1 MRSAIF
7 IDLQSTVFDS
17 HTYYLKLL
25 NKIIEKN
32 KWKIQLP
39 HYVQYQLLDFYQLYF
54 QFIKINHP
62 ITKTIVYL
70 KEQNKCKQLTNAHIE
85 EELKN
90 TNIAFFL
97 EELRDLI
104 SSNKY
109 RIYFL
114 FYDKWDQSFFNS
126 LLTKEKQNI
135 SFKNRE
141 FYYQPKNN
149 EFNPTVLVDRLA
161 KLDIPTGNLI
171 LMSNNYL
178 LMRYFHAIGAK
189 TTCVYA
195 KPDSLETY
203 VADVNIKELLTT
215 NLMQIIE
222 NMHETKN

>member
-17 HTYYLKLL
+17 HSYYLRLL
-25 NKIIEKN
+25 NKLIEKN
-32 KWKIQLP
+32 KWKVALP
-39 HYVQYQLLDFYQLYF
+39 NYLQYQLLDFYQIYF

-62 ITKTIVYL
+62 FTKTMVYL
-70 KEQNKCKQLTNAHIE
+70 KEHFQCKQLTTAHINDQ
-85 EELKN
+85 LKN
-90 TNIAFFL
+90 TNISFFL

-114 FYDKWDQSFFNS
+114 FYDKWDQSFFNG
-126 LLTKEKQNI
+126 LIAKEKSNV
-135 SFKNRE
+135 SFKNHE
-141 FYYQPKNN
+141 FYYQPKDNKF
-149 EFNPTVLVDRLA
+149 EPTFLINRLA

-189 TTCVYA
+189 TTCIYA
-195 KPDSLETY
+195 KPDSLEAY

-222 NMHETKN
+222 NMH

>member
-17 HTYYLKLL
+17 HSYYLRLL
-25 NKIIEKN
+25 NKLIEKN
-32 KWKIQLP
+32 KWKVTLP
-39 HYVQYQLLDFYQLYF
+39 NYLQYQLLDFYQIYF

-62 ITKTIVYL
+62 FTKTMVYL
-70 KEQNKCKQLTNAHIE
+70 KEHFQCKQLTTAHINDQ
-85 EELKN
+85 LKN
-90 TNIAFFL
+90 TNISFFL

-114 FYDKWDQSFFNS
+114 FYDKWDQSFFNG
-126 LLTKEKQNI
+126 LIAKEKSNV
-135 SFKNRE
+135 SFKNHE
-141 FYYQPKNN
+141 FYYQPKDNKF
-149 EFNPTVLVDRLA
+149 EPTFLINRLA

-189 TTCVYA
+189 TTCIYA
-195 KPDSLETY
+195 KPDSLEAY

-222 NMHETKN
+222 NMH

>member
-17 HTYYLKLL
+17 HSYYLRLL
-25 NKIIEKN
+25 NKLIEKN
-32 KWKIQLP
+32 KWKVTLP
-39 HYVQYQLLDFYQLYF
+39 NYLQYQLLDFYQIYF

-62 ITKTIVYL
+62 FTKTMVYL
-70 KEQNKCKQLTNAHIE
+70 KDHFQCKQLTTAHINDQ
-85 EELKN
+85 LKN
-90 TNIAFFL
+90 TNISFFL

-114 FYDKWDQSFFNS
+114 FYDKWDQSFFNG
-126 LLTKEKQNI
+126 LIAKEKSNV
-135 SFKNRE
+135 SFKNHE
-141 FYYQPKNN
+141 FYYQPKDNKF
-149 EFNPTVLVDRLA
+149 EPTFLINRLA

-189 TTCVYA
+189 TTCIYA
-195 KPDSLETY
+195 KPDSLEAY

-222 NMHETKN
+222 NMH

>member
-1 MRSAIF
+1 M
-7 IDLQSTVFDS
+7 
-17 HTYYLKLL
+17 
-25 NKIIEKN
+25 
-32 KWKIQLP
+32 
-39 HYVQYQLLDFYQLYF
+39 
-54 QFIKINHP
+54 
-62 ITKTIVYL
+62 
-70 KEQNKCKQLTNAHIE
+70 
-85 EELKN
+85 
-90 TNIAFFL
+90 
-97 EELRDLI
+97 
-104 SSNKY
+104 
-109 RIYFL
+109 
-114 FYDKWDQSFFNS
+114 
-126 LLTKEKQNI
+126 LTKEKQNI

>member
-1 MRSAIF
+1 MKSAIF

-17 HTYYLKLL
+17 HAYYLKLL
-25 NKIIEKN
+25 NKLVEKN
-32 KWKIQLP
+32 KWKVNFPNYL
-39 HYVQYQLLDFYQLYF
+39 QYQLLDFYQLYS
-54 QFIKINHP
+54 QFIKINQP
-62 ITKTIVYL
+62 FTKLFTYL
-70 KEQNKCKQLTNAHIE
+70 KSVKKYKQLSNAHST

-90 TNIAFFL
+90 TNKSFFL

-114 FYDKWDQSFFNS
+114 FYDSWDQSFFNF
-126 LLTKEKQNI
+126 LIAKEKQNI
-135 SFKNRE
+135 SFKNHE
-141 FYYQPKNN
+141 FFYQPKNSQ
-149 EFNPTVLVDRLA
+149 FDATILIKRLA

-178 LMRYFHAIGAK
+178 LMRYFHAVGAK
-189 TTCVYA
+189 TASVYA
-195 KPDSLETY
+195 SPNSLEAF

-222 NMHETKN
+222 NMH

>member
-1 MRSAIF
+1 MRNAIF

-17 HTYYLKLL
+17 HPYYMRLL
-25 NKIIEKN
+25 NKLIEKN
-32 KWKIQLP
+32 KWNVKLP
-39 HYVQYQLLDFYQLYF
+39 NYLQYRLLDFHQIYS
-54 QFIKINHP
+54 QFIKTNHSVN
-62 ITKTIVYL
+62 KLVVYL
-70 KEQNKCKQLTNAHIE
+70 KEYHQCKHLTVAHIE
-85 EELKN
+85 EQLKN

-114 FYDKWDQSFFNS
+114 FYDKWDQAFFNS
-126 LLTKEKQNI
+126 LIAKEKSNL
-135 SFKNRE
+135 SFKNHE
-141 FYYQPKNN
+141 FFYQPEDNQF
-149 EFNPTVLVDRLA
+149 EPAPLIGRLA

-178 LMRYFHAIGAK
+178 LMRYFHAIGAR
-189 TTCVYA
+189 TTCIYA
-195 KPDSLETY
+195 KPDSLEAY

-222 NMHETKN
+222 NMH